1 MTLEKAAETGAH
13 TSAAI
18 VALSPH
24 RAERSG
30 ASLPAGLALA
40 LGCGLLALSAG
51 TATGARAD
59 ESSLGAVGYGVVPLS
74 HATVRMVEEQ
84 VTILV
89 AGEQAHVEGLFV
101 FENGGAESDVLM
113 GFPQAR
119 ASTPGS
125 APELIDLRTF
135 VDGEEVPTVFLNQ
148 AYPVGDLDFDGWYTF
163 QVRFLPGQ
171 RRTVRHTYHGRLT
184 LNSDGSRRLEFVLR
198 SGATWQGGVG
208 RALIELR
215 WENPRD
221 VQWGSV
227 VAVPRTARPVQSG
240 LSWSFWQLEPTRE
253 DDIAVTFRPLY
264 GPHNGGRAE
273 ASSGDV
279 WDWDQEGEA
288 RFLFADEDESTS
300 WYSSTGGQRVWLC
313 WCQTAPI
320 RDAAPTLGLALLPA
334 APGEHWRAHGR
345 PRQVSV
351 QVIFATG
358 GEPLIWPPTRAC
370 VPFAGSRPGLEVRTF
385 SWTLRDAPQWQRLS
399 LFDSRPAVAFRIE
412 VESTYPGEAYND
424 VGIAEIHFPQSN
436 GEVPGAG
443 LDATRVALW
452 AGLGMLLATGGALAF
467 VHATNPHPR
476 SALLDI

>member
-1 MTLEKAAETGAH
+1 M
-13 TSAAI
+13 
-18 VALSPH
+18 
-24 RAERSG
+24 
-30 ASLPAGLALA
+30 
-40 LGCGLLALSAG
+40 
-51 TATGARAD
+51 
-59 ESSLGAVGYGVVPLS
+59 
-74 HATVRMVEEQ
+74 
-84 VTILV
+84 
-89 AGEQAHVEGLFV
+89 
-101 FENGGAESDVLM
+101 
-113 GFPQAR
+113 
-119 ASTPGS
+119 
-125 APELIDLRTF
+125 
-135 VDGEEVPTVFLNQ
+135 
-148 AYPVGDLDFDGWYTF
+148 
-163 QVRFLPGQ
+163 
-171 RRTVRHTYHGRLT
+171 
-184 LNSDGSRRLEFVLR
+184 
-198 SGATWQGGVG
+198 
-208 RALIELR
+208 
-215 WENPRD
+215 
-221 VQWGSV
+221 
-227 VAVPRTARPVQSG
+227 
-240 LSWSFWQLEPTRE
+240 
-253 DDIAVTFRPLY
+253 
-264 GPHNGGRAE
+264 
-273 ASSGDV
+273 
-279 WDWDQEGEA
+279 
-288 RFLFADEDESTS
+288 
-300 WYSSTGGQRVWLC
+300 WLC

-436 GEVPGAG
+436 GEVPRAG